1 MTETNTHHYASIKNT
16 HGNLLNTTETK
27 SVVLRFLCNTANCF
41 NNRLKYNFE
50 LSAVIREKK
59 GKNCFI
65 VNRIMSFI
73 INYL

>member
-1 MTETNTHHYASIKNT
+1 MTETNTHHYASIKNM

-59 GKNCFI
+59 RQKLLYCKQNNVF
-65 VNRIMSFI
+65 
-73 INYL
+73 YY